1 MSNTLTLLNAY
12 YESDSPELPILT
24 TKTVQS
30 LYRQLMDINP
40 NTAMVGICNKLDLFN
55 GAEIKLLHALFKIWP
70 EYAGDYDFPIK
81 SPAYLKPI
89 SIDAYFIYNGSSLMW
104 HPKTIYGAAR
114 RRLLAFC
121 LSVLEEMVEDQSWA
135 KSIR

>member
-1 MSNTLTLLNAY
+1 MSNTFKLLDTY
-12 YESDSPELPILT
+12 YENDSPVLPILT

-40 NTAMVGICNKLDLFN
+40 NTAMVGICNKLNLFN
-55 GAEIKLLHALFKIWP
+55 EAEVILLGALFKIWP
-70 EYAGDYDFPIK
+70 EYTGDYNFPIK
-81 SPAYLKPI
+81 SPAYLK
-89 SIDAYFIYNGSSLMW
+89 SINKNAYFIYNRSSLMW

-121 LSVLEEMVEDQSWA
+121 ISVLEEMVEDQSWA
-135 KSIR
+135 D

>member
-1 MSNTLTLLNAY
+1 MSNTFKLLNAY
-12 YESDSPELPILT
+12 YESDSPEGPILT
-24 TKTVQS
+24 TETVQS

-40 NTAMVGICNKLDLFN
+40 NTATSGICRELDLFN

-89 SIDAYFIYNGSSLMW
+89 SKNAYLIYRGSSLMW

-114 RRLLAFC
+114 RRLWAFC
-121 LSVLEEMVEDQSWA
+121 ISVLEEMVEDQSWA
-135 KSIR
+135 D

>member
-1 MSNTLTLLNAY
+1 MSNTFKLLDTY
-12 YESDSPELPILT
+12 YENDSPVLPILT

-40 NTAMVGICNKLDLFN
+40 NTAMVGICNELNLFN
-55 GAEIKLLHALFKIWP
+55 EAEVILLGALFKIWP
-70 EYAGDYDFPIK
+70 EYTGDYNFPIK
-81 SPAYLKPI
+81 SPAYLK
-89 SIDAYFIYNGSSLMW
+89 SINKNAYFIYNGSSLMW

-121 LSVLEEMVEDQSWA
+121 ISVLEEMVEDQSWA
-135 KSIR
+135 D